1 MHDLHHHQKNSLR
14 LFFFWLQS
22 HFHFICLNFL
32 HIPYPRVSFVIEN
45 PLNELKQTFVNYKIT
60 KP

>member
-1 MHDLHHHQKNSLR
+1 MHDLHHHHQYSLR
-14 LFFFWLQS
+14 LFFFWLQY
-22 HFHFICLNFL
+22 HFHSFFKKNL

-45 PLNELKQTFVNYKIT
+45 PLNELKQTFVKYKIA